1 MVVDQAEN
9 VLFFNST
16 RNYTLAILDSL
27 NNVQTWTKQ
36 SDDTWNQLPVPITF
50 GNYEKSLR
58 MEDID
63 QETLLSGN
71 FNFVP
76 RMALSFDG
84 MTKTPE
90 RDTNKF
96 QKISKKVLSPDG
108 DSLMLNFGYN
118 SVAYDFQ
125 YTLLLQAR
133 GLNQAL
139 QIVEQILPMFRP
151 SYTISVKEYPLFDDM
166 TETQLLIEDPAFAIL
181 EDFEDTDVNIIN
193 VSFGLNI
200 RGNLYMPLSLQ
211 APIKVLKLLD
221 HLWDIQEIKDS
232 QRAAFYYCDVCEI
245 DSKIYKET
253 VEKYAPPKLEEPI
266 KTEIKPEI
274 ESPCDDPD
282 KFCEEVA
289 KL

>member
-1 MVVDQAEN
+1 VIVEEAES

-16 RNYTLAILDSL
+16 RTYTLAILDAL
-27 NNVQTWTKQ
+27 NNVKTWTKQ
-36 SDDTWNQLPVPITF
+36 TDGKWNEEVIPITF

-71 FNFVP
+71 FNFIP
-76 RMALSFDG
+76 RFALSFNG
-84 MTKTPE
+84 MSKAPD

-96 QKISKKVLSPDG
+96 QKISKKVLAPDG
-108 DSLMLNFGYN
+108 ESLMLNFGYN

-133 GLNQAL
+133 GLNQAF
-139 QIVEQILPMFRP
+139 QIVEQILPLFRP
-151 SYTISVKEYPLFDDM
+151 TYAVAVKEYPLFDDM
-166 TETQLLIEDPAFAIL
+166 TETVLQIEDPSFEII
-181 EDFEDTDVNIIN
+181 EEFEDTDVNIIN
-193 VSFGLNI
+193 VSMGLNI

-211 APIKVLKLLD
+211 APIKVVKMLD
-221 HLWDIQEIKDS
+221 YLWDLQEVQDS
-232 QRAAFYYCDVCEI
+232 QKAAFYNCDVCEI
-245 DSKIYKET
+245 DSKIYKESI
-253 VEKYAPPKLEEPI
+253 VKFAPPKLEE
-266 KTEIKPEI
+266 EIEKPKPAD
-274 ESPCDDPD
+274 ESPCDFPD